1 MLSNNSN
8 RAKLDPSGVNTA
20 GIDHARLQR
29 VIIMALGLLTMA
41 VFATSC
47 TNQKSCSAYQSVEVT
62 E

>member
-20 GIDHARLQR
+20 GIDHAKVQR
-29 VIIMALGLLTMA
+29 FIIVTLGLLTMA

-47 TNQKSCSAYQSVEVT
+47 ANKKQCSAYQNVEVT

>member
-8 RAKLDPSGVNTA
+8 RAKIDPSGLHAA
-20 GIDHARLQR
+20 GIDHAKVQR
-29 VIIMALGLLTMA
+29 FIIVTLGLLTMA

-47 TNQKSCSAYQSVEVT
+47 TNQKSCSAYQNVEVT